1 MKKIIV
7 FLFLVVVLMSTSA
20 YAMGSPQDTNPNAP
34 NYYAPPKTTPSKT
47 TTKTTTS
54 GGTTITVTTT
64 SGGTTNTKARSTTGQ
79 VNMIN
84 KYPKIGTVST
94 IPSTFNTLMSSNI
107 MPLEKTILPF
117 AFIVFLFAMAIRL
130 YLNQEGGYMKEIF
143 YMIFIMALLIMY
155 NTIFLWLDAVCDGI
169 AHAIM
174 PSNEVATFFKTL
186 FSQTAPKIS
195 IWDLNLN
202 LILAAAAAAIAG
214 IAAWII
220 EWLRYLL
227 LAFMYLIG
235 PIVISL
241 SIIPPLRP
249 LLKAWI
255 KDTIEIMAWL
265 ITLAILY
272 QILNTLMSTYIN
284 FPSLSNS
291 NPVVMAAIM
300 ILFIILVILAPLLTG
315 KLYKGG
321 MGALGS
327 IASAA
332 TTMIMTGGV
341 AVGLGAAGVTGG
353 GLAGGLGAK
362 LAGRGAETA
371 ASKASSTA
379 ARHAAEAAGKNHKWH
394 PYRKKKSNDDEE

>member
-1 MKKIIV
+1 MKKIII
-7 FLFLVVVLMSTSA
+7 FLFLAIMLMTNSA
-20 YAMGSPQDTNPNAP
+20 YAATE
-34 NYYAPPKTTPSKT
+34 
-47 TTKTTTS
+47 
-54 GGTTITVTTT
+54 
-64 SGGTTNTKARSTTGQ
+64 ARSTTGQ

-84 KYPKIGTVST
+84 KYPKIGTAST
-94 IPSTFNTLMSSNI
+94 IPSTFNTIMSNNI
-107 MPLEKTILPF
+107 IPLEKTILPF

-143 YMIFIMALLIMY
+143 YMILIISLLIMY
-155 NTIFLWLDAVCDGI
+155 NVVWNWLEAVVHGI
-169 AHAIM
+169 ATAIM
-174 PSNEVATFFKTL
+174 PADEVTTFFKTL

-220 EWLRYLL
+220 EWLRFLL
-227 LAFMYLIG
+227 LAFMYLVG

-241 SIIPPLRP
+241 SVIPPLRP

-255 KDTIEIMAWL
+255 RDTIEIMSWL

-272 QILNTLMSTYIN
+272 QILNTVMSSYIN

-291 NPVVMAAIM
+291 DPVVMAAIM

-332 TTMIMTGGV
+332 TTMIITGGT
-341 AVGLGAAGVTGG
+341 AAGLGAAGVTGG
-353 GLAGGLGAK
+353 GLAGGVGAK
-362 LAGRGAETA
+362 LAGRGAGTA
-371 ASKASSTA
+371 AGNASSTA

-394 PYRKKKSNDDEE
+394 PYRKKKNNDDEE

>member
-1 MKKIIV
+1 MKKIILILIIITT
-7 FLFLVVVLMSTSA
+7 FTAGAGIAKA
-20 YAMGSPQDTNPNAP
+20 YAN
-34 NYYAPPKTTPSKT
+34 
-47 TTKTTTS
+47 
-54 GGTTITVTTT
+54 
-64 SGGTTNTKARSTTGQ
+64 TGQ
-79 VNMIN
+79 TNITTQ
-84 KYPKIGTVST
+84 YPQIGTAST
-94 IPSTFNTLMSSNI
+94 IPTLFNTLMNSNI

-117 AFIVFLFAMAIRL
+117 AFLVFLFAMAIKL

-143 YMIFIMALLIMY
+143 YMVFIISMLIMY
-155 NTIFLWLDAVCDGI
+155 NEVWNWLEAVVHGI
-169 AHAIM
+169 ATAIM
-174 PSNEVATFFKTL
+174 PANEVTTFFNTL

-220 EWLRYLL
+220 EWLRFLL
-227 LAFMYLIG
+227 LAFMYLVG

-241 SIIPPLRP
+241 SVIPPLRP

-255 KDTIEIMAWL
+255 RDTIEIMSWL

-272 QILNTLMSTYIN
+272 QILNTIMSSYIS

-291 NPVVMAAIM
+291 DPVVMAAIM

-332 TTMIMTGGV
+332 TTMIITGGT
-341 AVGLGAAGVTGG
+341 AAGLGAAGVSGG
-353 GLAGGLGAK
+353 GLAGGVGAK
-362 LAGRGAETA
+362 LAGRGAG
-371 ASKASSTA
+371 STA
-379 ARHAAEAAGKNHKWH
+379 ARHAAEATGKNHKWH
-394 PYRKKKSNDDEE
+394 SYRKKKEASDDEE

>member
-1 MKKIIV
+1 MKKLTLILIIV
-7 FLFLVVVLMSTSA
+7 MIFTAGAGITQKA
-20 YAMGSPQDTNPNAP
+20 YAN
-34 NYYAPPKTTPSKT
+34 
-47 TTKTTTS
+47 
-54 GGTTITVTTT
+54 
-64 SGGTTNTKARSTTGQ
+64 TGQ
-79 VNMIN
+79 TNITTQ
-84 KYPKIGTVST
+84 YPKIGTAST
-94 IPSTFNTLMSSNI
+94 IPTLFNTLMNSNI

-117 AFIVFLFAMAIRL
+117 AFIVFLFAMAIKL

-143 YMIFIMALLIMY
+143 YMIFIISMLIMY
-155 NTIFLWLDAVCDGI
+155 NEVWNWLEAVVHGI
-169 AHAIM
+169 ATAIM
-174 PSNEVATFFKTL
+174 PANEVTTFFKTL

-195 IWDLNLN
+195 IWDLNVN

-220 EWLRYLL
+220 EWLRFLL
-227 LAFMYLIG
+227 LAFMYLVG

-241 SIIPPLRP
+241 SVIPPLRS

-255 KDTIEIMAWL
+255 RDTIQIMSWL

-272 QILNTLMSTYIN
+272 QILNTIMSSYIN

-291 NPVVMAAIM
+291 DPVVMAAIM

-332 TTMIMTGGV
+332 TTMIITGGT
-341 AVGLGAAGVTGG
+341 AAGLGAAGVTGG
-353 GLAGGLGAK
+353 GLAGGVGQR
-362 LAGRGAETA
+362 LAGRGAGA
-371 ASKASSTA
+371 
-379 ARHAAEAAGKNHKWH
+379 AAGRGSVSSAQIRAAANAKSHKYH
-394 PYRKKKSNDDEE
+394 PYRQKKSNDDEE

>member
-1 MKKIIV
+1 M
-7 FLFLVVVLMSTSA
+7 
-20 YAMGSPQDTNPNAP
+20 N
-34 NYYAPPKTTPSKT
+34 
-47 TTKTTTS
+47 
-54 GGTTITVTTT
+54 
-64 SGGTTNTKARSTTGQ
+64 
-79 VNMIN
+79 
-84 KYPKIGTVST
+84 
-94 IPSTFNTLMSSNI
+94 SNI

-117 AFIVFLFAMAIRL
+117 AFLVFLFAMAIKL

-143 YMIFIMALLIMY
+143 YMVFIISMLIMY
-155 NTIFLWLDAVCDGI
+155 NEVWSWLEAVVHGI
-169 AHAIM
+169 ATAIM
-174 PSNEVATFFKTL
+174 PANEVTTFFKTL

-195 IWDLNLN
+195 VWDLNVN

-220 EWLRYLL
+220 EWLRFLL
-227 LAFMYLIG
+227 LAFMYLVG

-241 SIIPPLRP
+241 SVIPPLRS

-255 KDTIEIMAWL
+255 RDTIEIMSWL

-272 QILNTLMSTYIN
+272 QILNTIMSSYIS

-291 NPVVMAAIM
+291 DPVVMAAIM

-332 TTMIMTGGV
+332 TTMIITGGT
-341 AVGLGAAGVTGG
+341 AAGLGAAGVTGG
-353 GLAGGLGAK
+353 GLAGGVGAR
-362 LAGRGAETA
+362 LAGRGAGA
-371 ASKASSTA
+371 
-379 ARHAAEAAGKNHKWH
+379 AAGNVSSAQIRAAANAKSHKYH
-394 PYRKKKSNDDEE
+394 PYRQKKSQNSDDEE

>member
-1 MKKIIV
+1 MKKLFVLII
-7 FLFLVVVLMSTSA
+7 LFISITA
-20 YAMGSPQDTNPNAP
+20 GANPAF
-34 NYYAPPKTTPSKT
+34 AD
-47 TTKTTTS
+47 
-54 GGTTITVTTT
+54 
-64 SGGTTNTKARSTTGQ
+64 TGQ
-79 VNMIN
+79 TNIATQ
-84 KYPKIGTVST
+84 YPQIGTAST
-94 IPSTFNTLMSSNI
+94 IPALFSTLMNSNI

-117 AFIVFLFAMAIRL
+117 SFLVFLFAMAIRL

-143 YMIFIMALLIMY
+143 YMIFIISLLIMY
-155 NTIFLWLDAVCDGI
+155 NVVWNWLEAVIHGI
-169 AHAIM
+169 ATAIM
-174 PSNEVATFFKTL
+174 PADEVTTFFKTL

-202 LILAAAAAAIAG
+202 LVLAAAAAAIAG

-220 EWLRYLL
+220 EWLRFLL
-227 LAFMYLIG
+227 LAFMYLVG

-255 KDTIEIMAWL
+255 RDTIEIMSWL

-272 QILNTLMSTYIN
+272 QILNTIMSSYVN
-284 FPSLSNS
+284 FPSLSNTD
-291 NPVVMAAIM
+291 PVVMAAIL

-332 TTMIMTGGV
+332 TTMIITGGT
-341 AVGLGAAGVTGG
+341 AAGLGAAGVTGG
-353 GLAGGLGAK
+353 GLAGGVGAK
-362 LAGRGAETA
+362 IAGRTGVGAAKSA
-371 ASKASSTA
+371 ASTG
-379 ARHAAEAAGKNHKWH
+379 ARHAAEKAGNNHKWH
-394 PYRKKKSNDDEE
+394 PYRKKKGSSDDEE

>member
-1 MKKIIV
+1 MIFTAGAGIAKK
-7 FLFLVVVLMSTSA
+7 A
-20 YAMGSPQDTNPNAP
+20 YADTGQTN
-34 NYYAPPKTTPSKT
+34 
-47 TTKTTTS
+47 
-54 GGTTITVTTT
+54 VTT
-64 SGGTTNTKARSTTGQ
+64 Q
-79 VNMIN
+79 
-84 KYPKIGTVST
+84 YPQIGTAST
-94 IPSTFNTLMSSNI
+94 IPTLFNTLMNNNI

-143 YMIFIMALLIMY
+143 YMIFIISLLIMY
-155 NTIFLWLDAVCDGI
+155 NVVWNWLDAVVHGI
-169 AHAIM
+169 ATAIM
-174 PSNEVATFFKTL
+174 PANEVSEFFTTL
-186 FSQTAPKIS
+186 FSETSPKID
-195 IWDLNLN
+195 IWDINLN
-202 LILAAAAAAIAG
+202 LILGALAAAIAG

-220 EWLRYLL
+220 EWLRFLL

-255 KDTIEIMAWL
+255 RDTIEIMSWL

-272 QILNTLMSTYIN
+272 QILNTLISTYID
-284 FPSLSNS
+284 FPSLTNTD
-291 NPVVMAAIM
+291 PIVMAAIL
-300 ILFIILVILAPLLTG
+300 ILFIVLVILAPMLTG

-332 TTMIMTGGV
+332 TTMIITGGT
-341 AVGLGAAGVTGG
+341 AAGLGAAGVTGG
-353 GLAGGLGAK
+353 GLAGGVGAK
-362 LAGRGAETA
+362 LAGRGAGTA
-371 ASKASSTA
+371 AGNASSTA

-394 PYRKKKSNDDEE
+394 PYRKKKNNDDEE

>member
-1 MKKIIV
+1 MNKIILILIIV
-7 FLFLVVVLMSTSA
+7 MIFTAGAGIAKKA
-20 YAMGSPQDTNPNAP
+20 YADTGQTN
-34 NYYAPPKTTPSKT
+34 
-47 TTKTTTS
+47 
-54 GGTTITVTTT
+54 VTT
-64 SGGTTNTKARSTTGQ
+64 Q
-79 VNMIN
+79 
-84 KYPKIGTVST
+84 YPQIGTAST
-94 IPSTFNTLMSSNI
+94 IPTLFNTLMNNNI

-143 YMIFIMALLIMY
+143 YMILIISLLIMY
-155 NTIFLWLDAVCDGI
+155 NVVWNWLEAVVHGI
-169 AHAIM
+169 ATAIM
-174 PSNEVATFFKTL
+174 PADEVTTFFKTL

-220 EWLRYLL
+220 EWLRFLL
-227 LAFMYLIG
+227 LAFMYLVG

-241 SIIPPLRP
+241 SVIPPLRP

-255 KDTIEIMAWL
+255 RDTIEIMSWL

-272 QILNTLMSTYIN
+272 QILNTVMSSYIN

-291 NPVVMAAIM
+291 DPVVMAAIM

-332 TTMIMTGGV
+332 TTMIITGGT
-341 AVGLGAAGVTGG
+341 AAGLGAAGVTGG
-353 GLAGGLGAK
+353 GLAGGVGAK
-362 LAGRGAETA
+362 LAGRGAGTA
-371 ASKASSTA
+371 AGNASSTA

-394 PYRKKKSNDDEE
+394 PYRKKKNNDDEE

>member
-1 MKKIIV
+1 MKKLILILIIITTFTAGV
-7 FLFLVVVLMSTSA
+7 GIAKKV
-20 YAMGSPQDTNPNAP
+20 YAD
-34 NYYAPPKTTPSKT
+34 
-47 TTKTTTS
+47 
-54 GGTTITVTTT
+54 
-64 SGGTTNTKARSTTGQ
+64 TGQ
-79 VNMIN
+79 TNILT
-84 KYPKIGTVST
+84 KYPKIGTAST
-94 IPSTFNTLMSSNI
+94 IPATFQTLMNNNI
-107 MPLEKTILPF
+107 IPLEKTILPF

-143 YMIFIMALLIMY
+143 YMIFIISLLIMY
-155 NTIFLWLDAVCDGI
+155 NVVWNWLDAVVHGI
-169 AHAIM
+169 ATAIM
-174 PSNEVATFFKTL
+174 PANEVSEFFKTL
-186 FSQTAPKIS
+186 FSETSPKIN
-195 IWDLNLN
+195 IWDINLN
-202 LILAAAAAAIAG
+202 LILGALAAAIAG

-220 EWLRYLL
+220 EWLRFLL

-255 KDTIEIMAWL
+255 RDTIEIMSWL

-272 QILNTLMSTYIN
+272 QILNTLISTYID
-284 FPSLSNS
+284 FPSLTNTD
-291 NPVVMAAIM
+291 PIVMAAIL
-300 ILFIILVILAPLLTG
+300 ILFIVLVLLAPMLTG

-321 MGALGS
+321 MGAMGS

-332 TTMIMTGGV
+332 TTMIITGGT
-341 AVGLGAAGVTGG
+341 AAGLGAAGVTGG

-362 LAGRGAETA
+362 LAGRGAGA
-371 ASKASSTA
+371 AAGNAGSTA

>member
-1 MKKIIV
+1 MKKLLVLIIAFISITAIASPV
-7 FLFLVVVLMSTSA
+7 FA
-20 YAMGSPQDTNPNAP
+20 N
-34 NYYAPPKTTPSKT
+34 
-47 TTKTTTS
+47 
-54 GGTTITVTTT
+54 
-64 SGGTTNTKARSTTGQ
+64 TGQ
-79 VNMIN
+79 TNIATQ
-84 KYPKIGTVST
+84 YPQIGTAST
-94 IPSTFNTLMSSNI
+94 IPTLFSTLMNSNI

-143 YMIFIMALLIMY
+143 WMIFIISLLIMY
-155 NTIFLWLDAVCDGI
+155 NTVWNWLEAVVHGI
-169 AHAIM
+169 ATAIM
-174 PSNEVATFFKTL
+174 PADEVTTFFKTL

-195 IWDLNLN
+195 IWDLNVN
-202 LILAAAAAAIAG
+202 LVLAAAAAAIAG

-220 EWLRYLL
+220 EWLRFLL
-227 LAFMYLIG
+227 LAFMYLVG

-241 SIIPPLRP
+241 SVIPPLRP

-255 KDTIEIMAWL
+255 RDTIEIMSWL
-265 ITLAILY
+265 ITLALLY
-272 QILNTLMSTYIN
+272 QILNTIMSSYIS

-291 NPVVMAAIM
+291 DPVVMAAIL

-332 TTMIMTGGV
+332 TTMIITGGT
-341 AVGLGAAGVTGG
+341 AAGLGAAGVTGG
-353 GLAGGLGAK
+353 GLAGGVGAK
-362 LAGRGAETA
+362 MAGRGAGA
-371 ASKASSTA
+371 VAGNAGSTA

-394 PYRKKKSNDDEE
+394 PYRKKKGSSDDEE

>member
-1 MKKIIV
+1 MKKLILILIIITTFTAGV
-7 FLFLVVVLMSTSA
+7 GIAKKV
-20 YAMGSPQDTNPNAP
+20 YAD
-34 NYYAPPKTTPSKT
+34 
-47 TTKTTTS
+47 
-54 GGTTITVTTT
+54 
-64 SGGTTNTKARSTTGQ
+64 TGQ
-79 VNMIN
+79 TNILT
-84 KYPKIGTVST
+84 KYPKIGTAST
-94 IPSTFNTLMSSNI
+94 IPATFQTLMNNNI
-107 MPLEKTILPF
+107 IPLEKTILPF

-143 YMIFIMALLIMY
+143 YMIFIISLLIMY
-155 NTIFLWLDAVCDGI
+155 NVVWNWLDAVVHGI
-169 AHAIM
+169 ATAIM
-174 PSNEVATFFKTL
+174 PANEVSEFFKTL
-186 FSQTAPKIS
+186 FSETSPKIN
-195 IWDLNLN
+195 IWDINLN
-202 LILAAAAAAIAG
+202 LILGALAAAIAG

-220 EWLRYLL
+220 EWLRFLL

-255 KDTIEIMAWL
+255 RDTIEIMSWL

-272 QILNTLMSTYIN
+272 QILNTLISTYID
-284 FPSLSNS
+284 FPSLTNTD
-291 NPVVMAAIM
+291 PIVMAAIL
-300 ILFIILVILAPLLTG
+300 ILFIVLVLLAPMLTG

-321 MGALGS
+321 MGAMGS

-332 TTMIMTGGV
+332 ATMIITGGT
-341 AVGLGAAGVTGG
+341 AAGLGAAGVTGG

-362 LAGRGAETA
+362 LAGRGAGA
-371 ASKASSTA
+371 AAGNAGSTA

>member
-1 MKKIIV
+1 MNKIILILIIITA
-7 FLFLVVVLMSTSA
+7 FTTGAGIAKKA
-20 YAMGSPQDTNPNAP
+20 YAD
-34 NYYAPPKTTPSKT
+34 
-47 TTKTTTS
+47 
-54 GGTTITVTTT
+54 
-64 SGGTTNTKARSTTGQ
+64 TGQ
-79 VNMIN
+79 TNIMT
-84 KYPKIGTVST
+84 KYPKIGTAST
-94 IPSTFNTLMSSNI
+94 IPSTFNTLMNSNI

-143 YMIFIMALLIMY
+143 YMIFIISLLIMY
-155 NTIFLWLDAVCDGI
+155 NVVWNWLDAVVHGI
-169 AHAIM
+169 ATAIM
-174 PSNEVATFFKTL
+174 PANEVSEFFTTL
-186 FSQTAPKIS
+186 FSETSPKID
-195 IWDLNLN
+195 IWDINLN
-202 LILAAAAAAIAG
+202 LILGALAAAIAG

-220 EWLRYLL
+220 EWLRFLL

-255 KDTIEIMAWL
+255 RDTIEIMSWL

-272 QILNTLMSTYIN
+272 QILNTLISTYID
-284 FPSLSNS
+284 FPSLTNTD
-291 NPVVMAAIM
+291 PIVMAAIL
-300 ILFIILVILAPLLTG
+300 ILFIVLVILAPMLTG

-332 TTMIMTGGV
+332 TTMIITGGT
-341 AVGLGAAGVTGG
+341 AAGLGAAGVTGG
-353 GLAGGLGAK
+353 GLAGGVGAK
-362 LAGRGAETA
+362 LAGRGAGA
-371 ASKASSTA
+371 AAGNASSTA

-394 PYRKKKSNDDEE
+394 PYRKKKNNDDEE